1 MGELDADLRSVQQAR
16 DLAVACRAA
25 QREWATATQE
35 QVDRVCAAMAEVV
48 YRDAARLGRLAH
60 EETGYGVPAHKQVK
74 IEFASK
80 AVWESIRDIPT
91 VGVLRRDPQRRVVEI
106 GWPVGVVVALTP
118 STNPSSTAVFKVL
131 IGVKARNGVV
141 VAPHPSAKQCTYEA
155 VRLMAE
161 AGERAGMPAGLVS
174 CMTEVSLPGSQEL
187 MRHYATSMILA
198 TGGTPMVRAAHSTGK
213 PAIGVGPGNVPVY
226 VDRSADVAA
235 AARAIVHS
243 KAFDSSVICATEQS
257 VVADRPVA
265 EALRA
270 EMRRLGAHW
279 VTGSDKRAL
288 ERVLFLPS
296 GAMDPRAVGR
306 TPAQLAEL
314 AGISVPPSARIL
326 VADLQRVGRD
336 EPLSGEK
343 LTTVLGFYV
352 EDGWRAGCERCIE
365 LLRYGGDG
373 HSLVIHATDDDV
385 ILAFGIEKP
394 AFRILVNT
402 WGTLGAIGA
411 TTGVMPSMTLAPGG
425 VGGSVVSDNIT
436 VTHLLNI
443 KRVAYPLRDPPPA
456 AYEPAPGVVSA
467 VPSPAS
473 AAVPSAASAA
483 VPSAASAAVPSAAS
497 AAVPSPAAGPAVVPA
512 LDSQVD
518 RIVRRVLDQLGTS

>member
-1 MGELDADLRSVQQAR
+1 MTQLDADLRSVQEAR
-16 DLAVACRAA
+16 DLALAARTA
-25 QREWATATQE
+25 QREFATATQE
-35 QVDRVCAAMAEVV
+35 QVDRVCAAMAEAVH
-48 YRDAARLGRLAH
+48 RDAARLGRMAH

-74 IEFASK
+74 VEFASK

-118 STNPSSTAVFKVL
+118 STNPNSTAVFKVL
-131 IGVKARNGVV
+131 VSVKARNGVV
-141 VAPHPSAKQCTYEA
+141 VAPHPAAKQSTYEA

-161 AGERAGMPAGLVS
+161 AGERAGMPRGLVS
-174 CMTEVSLPGSQEL
+174 CMREVSLPGSQEL
-187 MRHYATSMILA
+187 MRHHATSLILA

-235 AARAIVHS
+235 AARAIVNS
-243 KAFDSSVICATEQS
+243 KAFDCSVICATEQS
-257 VVADRPVA
+257 VVADAPIA
-265 EALRA
+265 EQLR
-270 EMRRLGAHW
+270 EQMRRHGAYW
-279 VTGSDKRAL
+279 VDPEQKRAL
-288 ERVLFLPS
+288 ERVLFTPS
-296 GAMDPRAVGR
+296 GAMDPTAVGK
-306 TPAQLAEL
+306 TPQQLATL
-314 AGISVPPSARIL
+314 AGITVPASARVL
-326 VADLQRVGRD
+326 VADLQAVGRV

-365 LLRYGGDG
+365 LLRFGGDG
-373 HSLVIHATDDDV
+373 HSLVIHATDEDV

-436 VTHLLNI
+436 VTHLLNV
-443 KRVAYPLRDPPPA
+443 KRVAYPVREPPPA
-456 AYEPAPGVVSA
+456 AYEPAPGVVAGA
-467 VPSPAS
+467 VAPDP
-473 AAVPSAASAA
+473 
-483 VPSAASAAVPSAAS
+483 
-497 AAVPSPAAGPAVVPA
+497 
-512 LDSQVD
+512 QVD
-518 RIVRRVLDQLGTS
+518 RIVARVLDQLGGGR